1 MDVESYNFVL
11 TFEFAGSIQLLPY
24 TTYLVNIN
32 HVLNSTGWWS
42 VQFCHSYCVD
52 IKLGYGLEVDSW
64 SKVFSPTL
72 VVNALE
78 DILP

>member
-32 HVLNSTGWWS
+32 HVLNSTG
-42 VQFCHSYCVD
+42 
-52 IKLGYGLEVDSW
+52 
-64 SKVFSPTL
+64 
-72 VVNALE
+72 
-78 DILP
+78 